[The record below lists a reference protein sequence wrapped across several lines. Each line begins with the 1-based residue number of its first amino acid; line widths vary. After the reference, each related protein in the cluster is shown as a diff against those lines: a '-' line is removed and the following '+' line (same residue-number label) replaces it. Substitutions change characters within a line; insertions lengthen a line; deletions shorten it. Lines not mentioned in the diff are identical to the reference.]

1 MKQITIFRYLSY
13 TVAITLL
20 ISFFITYG
28 LMTSDNSIQTIDLHL
43 INYANLSQLQTID
56 LPSTITPYAD
66 PATPSENLMKGLAYL
81 GAGTAGIGLMGA
93 GIGQGYAAG
102 KAAEAVGR
110 NPEAEGQ
117 IRNMMF
123 VGAAIAESSA
133 LYALVISIILI
144 FVA

>member
-1 MKQITIFRYLSY
+1 MGLEL
-13 TVAITLL
+13 TVFNDSQVINTLAAN
-20 ISFFITYG
+20 TN
-28 LMTSDNSIQTIDLHL
+28 NSSRSQETEDL
-43 INYANLSQLQTID
+43 Q
-56 LPSTITPYAD
+56 
-66 PATPSENLMKGLAYL
+66 KGLAYV
-81 GAGTAGIGLMGA
+81 GAGLAGIGFIGA
-93 GIGQGYAAG
+93 GVGQGYAAG

-110 NPEAEGQ
+110 NPEAEAQ

>member
-1 MKQITIFRYLSY
+1 MNTEIKAVKSLRNTTIAISSVSLIV
-13 TVAITLL
+13 VAILTAA
-20 ISFFITYG
+20 FIA
-28 LMTSDNSIQTIDLHL
+28 LMVAPTNVEPL
-43 INYANLSQLQTID
+43 A
-56 LPSTITPYAD
+56 AM
-66 PATPSENLMKGLAYL
+66 AKGLERAETGPDAIVAI
-81 GAGTAGIGLMGA
+81 GAGLSCIGLLGA

-117 IRNMMF
+117 IRNMMI

-133 LYALVISIILI
+133 LYALVIAIMCL